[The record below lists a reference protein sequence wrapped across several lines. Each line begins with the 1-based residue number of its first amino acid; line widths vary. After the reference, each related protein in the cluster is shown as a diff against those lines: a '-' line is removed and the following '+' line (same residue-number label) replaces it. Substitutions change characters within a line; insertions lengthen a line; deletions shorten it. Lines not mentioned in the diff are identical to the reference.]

1 MIRRPPRA
9 TRTDTLFPYTTLIRA
24 RSKWLNPPK
33 PLPLTSKRSQMTL
46 TSIGRS
52 PFLLIA
58 IIRECLADT
67 MRGIAWLIKL
77 TQLPKLEMQDEA
89 PLGFWRCTHATEKFS
104 PSFIPGGV
112 YQTMQMETGST
123 DIRKIGRAHV

>member
-1 MIRRPPRA
+1 
-9 TRTDTLFPYTTLIRA
+9 
-24 RSKWLNPPK
+24 
-33 PLPLTSKRSQMTL
+33 MTL

-112 YQTMQMETGST
+112 YQTMPMEPGST
-123 DIRKIGRAHV
+123 DIRIIPTDSYLRSEERRVGKECVSTFRSRWSAVN

>member
-1 MIRRPPRA
+1 MRIS
-9 TRTDTLFPYTTLIRA
+9 DWSSDVCSSDL
-24 RSKWLNPPK
+24 KPPK
-33 PLPLTSKRSQMTL
+33 PLPLKSKRSQMTL

-112 YQTMQMETGST
+112 YQTMP
-123 DIRKIGRAHV
+123 KIGRAHV

>member
-1 MIRRPPRA
+1 MRIS
-9 TRTDTLFPYTTLIRA
+9 DWSSDVCSSDL
-24 RSKWLNPPK
+24 KPPK
-33 PLPLTSKRSQMTL
+33 PLPLKSKRSQMTL

-104 PSFIPGGV
+104 PSFIPGDRK
-112 YQTMQMETGST
+112 ST
-123 DIRKIGRAHV
+123 RLNSSN

>member
-1 MIRRPPRA
+1 
-9 TRTDTLFPYTTLIRA
+9 
-24 RSKWLNPPK
+24 
-33 PLPLTSKRSQMTL
+33 MTL

-112 YQTMQMETGST
+112 YQTMPMETGST
-123 DIRKIGRAHV
+123 DKIGRAHVCTSVTNAQLVCRLLLEKNKTTIRIFTYHYT